1 MSPRKPP
8 NPVMLSRSSFISMGL
23 VCTLLSGAFNFGVTT
38 MRNQAEHAQEER
50 VEADHATR
58 IAALEAAMVALKLEE
73 ATRLTKLEDGVA
85 AVEKQLA
92 HIDGR
97 LSGVVSAKGKP

>member
-23 VCTLLSGAFNFGVTT
+23 VCTLLSAAFNVGVTW
-38 MRNQAEHAQEER
+38 MRIQAMEHAQVELAGR
-50 VEADHATR
+50 VAAVEAAVVG
-58 IAALEAAMVALKLEE
+58 IKLDE